1 MSEQP
6 NDPWISVKDR
16 LPTAKITCLCKIE
29 RPAEDEPD
37 GVRRFESKKIF
48 YPSASGGVWF
58 GGCRPF
64 ADHDV
69 VTHWQEPPKESG
81 N

>member
-1 MSEQP
+1 MNEQS
-6 NDPWISVKDR
+6 NESWISVEDR
-16 LPTAKITCLCKIE
+16 VPDKKMTCLCKVE
-29 RPAEDEPD
+29 RPSSGAAD
-37 GVRRFESKKIF
+37 GIHRFESKKIF

-69 VTHWQEPPKESG
+69 VTHWQEPPAGSEF
-81 N
+81 